1 MIDRK
6 KAPLIIDI
14 ENIDFILPEQW
25 ELDNGIKVWGINGG
39 SQELVKI
46 DFIFDAGTWYQPAN
60 LIAGLSNSFMKQ
72 GTKNYS
78 AQQIA
83 EVFDSRGAYLH
94 LNADQ
99 QFGTV
104 SILTLNKYI
113 DEILAVTADVVKNP
127 LFPNKELKTQIAKK
141 KQQFIVENNKVKVL
155 AQKRFSQ
162 VVFGENHAYAN
173 TNKITDYNN
182 LSREQFVDFH
192 RCHYMAD
199 NCRIIVAGL
208 YNDDIKSKLNHYF
221 GDNDWKAALTLNT
234 RQNILE
240 SSAIHEH
247 FLIKSDALQS
257 AIRIGRLLPGRNHPD
272 FHALNVLITILGG
285 YFGSRL
291 MTNIREEKGYTYG
304 IGAGIFSLQNASFL
318 SISTEV
324 GFEFGQATLKEIYF
338 EIDRLQNELVGHN
351 ELDMVKRYLLGET
364 LRSFDGVF
372 AISNSLRTL
381 IEAKLDYSHYQQFI
395 DKVKSITP
403 NELLDL
409 AKIYLSKNDLYQIVA
424 GKNQ

>member
-1 MIDRK
+1 
-6 KAPLIIDI
+6 
-14 ENIDFILPEQW
+14 
-25 ELDNGIKVWGINGG
+25 
-39 SQELVKI
+39 
-46 DFIFDAGTWYQPAN
+46 
-60 LIAGLSNSFMKQ
+60 
-72 GTKNYS
+72 
-78 AQQIA
+78 
-83 EVFDSRGAYLH
+83 
-94 LNADQ
+94 
-99 QFGTV
+99 
-104 SILTLNKYI
+104 
-113 DEILAVTADVVKNP
+113 
-127 LFPNKELKTQIAKK
+127 
-141 KQQFIVENNKVKVL
+141 
-155 AQKRFSQ
+155 
-162 VVFGENHAYAN
+162 
-173 TNKITDYNN
+173 
-182 LSREQFVDFH
+182 
-192 RCHYMAD
+192 
-199 NCRIIVAGL
+199 
-208 YNDDIKSKLNHYF
+208 
-221 GDNDWKAALTLNT
+221 
-234 RQNILE
+234 
-240 SSAIHEH
+240 
-247 FLIKSDALQS
+247 
-257 AIRIGRLLPGRNHPD
+257 
-272 FHALNVLITILGG
+272 
-285 YFGSRL
+285 